1 MQMNPSS
8 LINKITKLLAFHN
21 FRAETFKTFVLIDQQ
36 NVQHPALIHKMNSP
50 PSIKSKLE
58 RVRRFF
64 KRTRN

>member
-1 MQMNPSS
+1 MQINLSS
-8 LINKITKLLAFHN
+8 S
-21 FRAETFKTFVLIDQQ
+21 AETFKTFVLSMIDQR

-50 PSIKSKLE
+50 ASIKSKLE